1 MAEATAAPVGT
12 GDVPGLLRRAAA
24 AHRAGRLIEA
34 EQHCRAVLAAEPG
47 NVDAQFL
54 LAGVAAAAGR
64 PAAAIELL
72 REAIARNPGRVE
84 FHGNLGAVLGRLGR
98 LDEAIDCFR
107 AAISLNSAA
116 AAGHL
121 ALGNALQAKG
131 DLDGAIAS
139 FRNAAVAEPRN
150 PVALVNLG
158 NALRAAGRLDG
169 AAASLREAV
178 RLNANLAEAQHN
190 LGVVL
195 FAQGHLAEA
204 ETAFRAA
211 LRLRPDSQLSFRQ
224 LALVLIAAG
233 RLDEAAR
240 FLVLPVREFR
250 RPGAAAGEA
259 ATFRQSN
266 RVKLQHDADQLSYL
280 VDRQLLPNSLSAV
293 AAEYR
298 ALVAQIRD
306 DSTFEIV
313 PQAWPRLA
321 DHYNRLIHLRDAP
334 ARPEGALSRDWDGA
348 VVERDYRAHAPGFTW
363 FDGLLTPAA
372 RQELWR
378 FCVESTIWFQMTFK
392 NEVSAT
398 LFNGFCCPL
407 LLQIAKELR
416 QRLPGLLGSQPLS
429 LAWAYKYCGPFSGL
443 GPHAD
448 DGAVA
453 VNFWLTPDEANED
466 PERGGLVIW
475 DKLVSDDYL
484 RRDRATQAR
493 MIQSLIQEP
502 GATAV
507 TVPYRCN
514 RAAVFD
520 GMIAHSTDQFR
531 FKDGYENRRI
541 NVTLL
546 YGRTD

>member
-1 MAEATAAPVGT
+1 MTDRSAARPVP

-24 AHRAGRLIEA
+24 AQQAGRLAEA
-34 EQHCRAVLAAEPG
+34 EQLCRSVLSAQPDNA
-47 NVDAQFL
+47 DAQFL
-54 LAGVAAAAGR
+54 LAGAAAASGR
-64 PAAAIELL
+64 PAVAIELL
-72 REAIARNPGRVE
+72 RQAIARNSGRAD
-84 FHGNLGAVLGRLGR
+84 FHGNLGALLARAGR

-107 AAISLNSAA
+107 AAIRLEPAVS
-116 AAGHL
+116 AGHV

-139 FRNAAVAEPRN
+139 FRVATAAQPANAAAH
-150 PVALVNLG
+150 VNLG
-158 NALRAAGRLDG
+158 NALRAGGRLDE
-169 AAASLREAV
+169 AAASLQVAV
-178 RLNANLAEAQHN
+178 RLSPHLPEAQHN

-195 FAQGHLAEA
+195 FTQGKLAEA
-204 ETAFRAA
+204 ESALRAA
-211 LRLRPDSQLSFRQ
+211 LRLKPDSQLTFRQ

-240 FLVLPVREFR
+240 FLLAPVRELR
-250 RPGAAAGEA
+250 RPGGAGES
-259 ATFRQSN
+259 ATFRQTN
-266 RVKLQHDADQLSYL
+266 RVKLQHDVDQLAFL
-280 VDRQLLPNSLSAV
+280 LDRGLAQPQLSDVL
-293 AAEYR
+293 AEHR
-298 ALVAQIRD
+298 GLLAQARD
-306 DSTFEIV
+306 DDMLEIA
-313 PQAWPRLA
+313 PAAWPRLA
-321 DHYNRLIHLRDAP
+321 AHYNRLIHLRETP
-334 ARPEGALSRDWDGA
+334 ARSEGAVSRQWDGA
-348 VVERDYRAHAPGFTW
+348 AIERDYRAHAPGFTW

-378 FCVESTIWFQMTFK
+378 FCMESTVWFQMTFK

-407 LLQIAKELR
+407 LLQIAQELR
-416 QRLPGLLGSQPLS
+416 QRLPGLLGGQPLS

-475 DKLVSDDYL
+475 DRIVPEHYL
-484 RRDRATQAR
+484 RRDRQTQQQI
-493 MIQSLIQEP
+493 IQSLIDEP

-514 RAAVFD
+514 RAAIFD
-520 GMIAHSTDQFR
+520 GMILHSTDAFR

-541 NVTLL
+541 NITLL